1 MRLLVT
7 GATGYIGSH
16 FVKAAAEAGHSILAA
31 DYNWNQ
37 NDISEY
43 TRKFFNWDI
52 RVESKHIYNIDK
64 VVHIAAKTKVPESVK
79 NPYDYYLTNVIG
91 TANVA
96 KSLID
101 PIDHFIYCST
111 GSAFEPESNPY
122 AGSKYAGELVAKQ
135 YYDRTSVVRFY
146 NVSGNDGMSKF
157 DDEYSHLIR
166 KAAAVVN
173 GKFDKLQIHGTDYDT
188 RDGTCV
194 RNYTHVKDIVDSLL
208 RIVEN
213 DPTNEIDCL
222 GSSKGSTV
230 REVLDTMRKVTNAPF
245 EVEETGRRSGDVAV
259 STVPYES
266 KYFKEKKTLED
277 MCLDAIKYEV

>member
-16 FVKAAAEAGHSILAA
+16 FVKTAAEAGHSILAA
-31 DYNWNQ
+31 DYNLNQ

-43 TRKFFNWDI
+43 TKRFFNWDI
-52 RVESKHIYNIDK
+52 RVESKHIHNIDK

-101 PIDHFIYCST
+101 PVDHFIYCST

-135 YYDRTSVVRFY
+135 YCDRTSVVRFY

-173 GKFDKLQIHGTDYDT
+173 GKFDKLYIHGTDYDT
-188 RDGTCV
+188 RDGTCI
-194 RNYTHVKDIVDSLL
+194 RNYTHIKDIVDSLL

-213 DPTNEIDCL
+213 DPTNDIDCL
-222 GSSKGSTV
+222 GSPNGYTV
-230 REVLDTMRKVTNAPF
+230 KEVIDTMRSVSNTQF
-245 EVEETGRRSGDVAV
+245 EVVETSRRDGDVDI

-266 KYFKEKKTLED
+266 KYFKEEKTLED

>member
-1 MRLLVT
+1 LVT

-16 FVKAAAEAGHSILAA
+16 FVKTAAEAGHSILAA
-31 DYNWNQ
+31 DYNLNQ
-37 NDISEY
+37 NDITKY
-43 TRKFFNWDI
+43 ADQVLDWDI
-52 RVESKHIYNIDK
+52 RVEPKQLDRIDK

-173 GKFDKLQIHGTDYDT
+173 GKFDKLYIHGTDYDT

-194 RNYTHVKDIVDSLL
+194 RNYTHIKDIIDSLL

-222 GSSKGSTV
+222 GSPKGYTV
-230 REVLDTMRKVTNAPF
+230 KEVIDTMRRVSNVDF
-245 EVEETGRRSGDVAV
+245 EVVETGRRDGDVDI

-266 KYFKEKKTLED
+266 KYFKEEKTLED

>member
-1 MRLLVT
+1 MKLLVT

-52 RVESKHIYNIDK
+52 RVESKHIYKIDK

-101 PIDHFIYCST
+101 PVDHFIYCST

-135 YYDRTSVVRFY
+135 YFDRTSVVRFY

-230 REVLDTMRKVTNAPF
+230 REVIDTMRKVTNAPF

-266 KYFKEKKTLED
+266 KYFKEEKTLED
-277 MCLDAIKYEV
+277 MCLDALKYEV

>member
-16 FVKAAAEAGHSILAA
+16 FVKTAAEAGHSILAA
-31 DYNWNQ
+31 DYNLNQ

-43 TRKFFNWDI
+43 TKRFFNWDI
-52 RVESKHIYNIDK
+52 RVESKHIHNIDK

-101 PIDHFIYCST
+101 PVDHFIYCST

-135 YYDRTSVVRFY
+135 YCDRTSVVRFY

-173 GKFDKLQIHGTDYDT
+173 GKFDKLYIHGTDYDT
-188 RDGTCV
+188 RDGTCI
-194 RNYTHVKDIVDSLL
+194 RNYTHIKDIVDSLL

-222 GSSKGSTV
+222 GSPNGYTV
-230 REVLDTMRKVTNAPF
+230 KEVIDTMRSVSNTQF
-245 EVEETGRRSGDVAV
+245 EVVETSRRDGDVDI

-266 KYFKEKKTLED
+266 KYFKEEKTLED
-277 MCLDAIKYEV
+277 MLSLIHI

>member
-16 FVKAAAEAGHSILAA
+16 FVKTAAEAGHSILAA

-135 YYDRTSVVRFY
+135 YFDRTSVVRFY

-230 REVLDTMRKVTNAPF
+230 REVIDTMRKVTNAPF

-266 KYFKEKKTLED
+266 KYFKEEKTLED
-277 MCLDAIKYEV
+277 MCLDALKYEV

>member
-16 FVKAAAEAGHSILAA
+16 FVKTAAEAGHSILAA

-43 TRKFFNWDI
+43 TKRFFNWDI
-52 RVESKHIYNIDK
+52 RVESKHIHNIDK

-173 GKFDKLQIHGTDYDT
+173 GKFDKLYIHGTDYDT

-194 RNYTHVKDIVDSLL
+194 RNYTHIKDIIDSLL

-222 GSSKGSTV
+222 GSPKGYTV
-230 REVLDTMRKVTNAPF
+230 KEVIDTMRRVSNVDF
-245 EVEETGRRSGDVAV
+245 EVVETGRRDGDVDI

-266 KYFKEKKTLED
+266 KYFKEEKTLED

>member
-16 FVKAAAEAGHSILAA
+16 FVKTAAEAGHSILAA

-43 TRKFFNWDI
+43 TKRFFNWDI
-52 RVESKHIYNIDK
+52 RVESKHIHNIDK

-135 YYDRTSVVRFY
+135 YCDRTSVVRFY

-173 GKFDKLQIHGTDYDT
+173 GKFDKLYIHGTDYDT
-188 RDGTCV
+188 RDGTCI

-222 GSSKGSTV
+222 GSPNGYTV
-230 REVLDTMRKVTNAPF
+230 KEVIDTMRSVSNTQF
-245 EVEETGRRSGDVAV
+245 EVVETSRRDGDVDI

-266 KYFKEKKTLED
+266 KYFKEEKTLED
-277 MCLDAIKYEV
+277 MCLDALKYEV

>member
-16 FVKAAAEAGHSILAA
+16 FVKTAAEAGHSILAA

-43 TRKFFNWDI
+43 TKRFFNWDI
-52 RVESKHIYNIDK
+52 RVESKHIHNIDK

-91 TANVA
+91 TANVS

-101 PIDHFIYCST
+101 PVDHFIYCST

-135 YYDRTSVVRFY
+135 YCDRTSVVRFY

-173 GKFDKLQIHGTDYDT
+173 GKFDKLYIHGTDYDT
-188 RDGTCV
+188 RDGTCI

-222 GSSKGSTV
+222 GSPNGYTV
-230 REVLDTMRKVTNAPF
+230 KEVIDTMRSVSNTQF
-245 EVEETGRRSGDVAV
+245 EVVETSRRDGDVDI

-266 KYFKEKKTLED
+266 KYFKEEKTLED
-277 MCLDAIKYEV
+277 MCLDALKYEV

>member
-16 FVKAAAEAGHSILAA
+16 FVKTAAEAGHSILAA

-101 PIDHFIYCST
+101 PVDHFIYCST

-135 YYDRTSVVRFY
+135 YFDRTSVVRFY

-230 REVLDTMRKVTNAPF
+230 REVIDTMRKVTNAPF

-266 KYFKEKKTLED
+266 KYFKEEKTLED
-277 MCLDAIKYEV
+277 MCLDALKYEV

>member
-16 FVKAAAEAGHSILAA
+16 FVKTAAEAGHSILAA

-43 TRKFFNWDI
+43 TKRFFNWDI
-52 RVESKHIYNIDK
+52 RVESKHIHNIDK

-101 PIDHFIYCST
+101 PVDHFIYCST

-135 YYDRTSVVRFY
+135 YCDRTSVVRFY

-173 GKFDKLQIHGTDYDT
+173 GKFDKLYIHGTDYDT
-188 RDGTCV
+188 RDGTCI
-194 RNYTHVKDIVDSLL
+194 RNYTHIKDITDSLL

-222 GSSKGSTV
+222 GSPNGYTV
-230 REVLDTMRKVTNAPF
+230 KEVIDTMRSVSNTQF
-245 EVEETGRRSGDVAV
+245 EVVETSRRDGDVDI

-266 KYFKEKKTLED
+266 KYFKEEKTLED
-277 MCLDAIKYEV
+277 MCLDALKYEV

>member
-16 FVKAAAEAGHSILAA
+16 FVKTAAEAGHSILAA

-43 TRKFFNWDI
+43 TKRFFNWDI
-52 RVESKHIYNIDK
+52 RVESKHIHNIDK

-96 KSLID
+96 KSLIA

-135 YYDRTSVVRFY
+135 YCDRTSVVRFY

-173 GKFDKLQIHGTDYDT
+173 GKFDKLYIHGTDYDT
-188 RDGTCV
+188 RDGTCI

-222 GSSKGSTV
+222 GSPNGYTV
-230 REVLDTMRKVTNAPF
+230 KEVIDTMRSVSNTQF
-245 EVEETGRRSGDVAV
+245 EVVETSRRDGDVDI

-266 KYFKEKKTLED
+266 KYFKEEKTLED
-277 MCLDAIKYEV
+277 MCLDALKYEV

>member
-1 MRLLVT
+1 MKLLVT

-52 RVESKHIYNIDK
+52 RVESKHIHNIDK

-101 PIDHFIYCST
+101 PVDHFIYCST

-135 YYDRTSVVRFY
+135 YCDRTSVVRFY

-173 GKFDKLQIHGTDYDT
+173 GKFDKLYIHGTDYDT
-188 RDGTCV
+188 RDGTCI
-194 RNYTHVKDIVDSLL
+194 RNYTHIKDITDSLL

-222 GSSKGSTV
+222 GSPNGYTV
-230 REVLDTMRKVTNAPF
+230 KEVIDTMRSVSNTQF
-245 EVEETGRRSGDVAV
+245 EVVETSRRDGDVDI

-266 KYFKEKKTLED
+266 KYFKEEKTLED
-277 MCLDAIKYEV
+277 MCLDALKYEV

>member
-16 FVKAAAEAGHSILAA
+16 FVKTAAEAGHSIWAV
-31 DYNWNQ
+31 DYNFNQ

-43 TRKFFNWDI
+43 VDWVFDWDI
-52 RVESKHIYNIDK
+52 SVHHKALKTIDK
-64 VVHIAAKTKVPESVK
+64 VVHIAAKTKVPESVE
-79 NPYDYYLTNVIG
+79 NPYWYYLTNVIG

-96 KSLID
+96 RSFRE
-101 PIDHFIYCST
+101 PIDHFVYCST

-135 YYDRTSVVRFY
+135 YHDRTSIVRFY

-173 GKFDKLQIHGTDYDT
+173 GKFDKLCIHGTDYDT

-222 GSSKGSTV
+222 GSPKGYTV
-230 REVLDTMRKVTNAPF
+230 KEVIDTMKKVSNVDF
-245 EVEETGRRSGDVAV
+245 EIEEGPRRPGDVDI

-266 KYFKEKKTLED
+266 KYFKEEKTLED
-277 MCLDAIKYEV
+277 MCLDALKYEV

>member
-1 MRLLVT
+1 MKLLVT

-52 RVESKHIYNIDK
+52 RVESKHIHNIDK

-135 YYDRTSVVRFY
+135 YCDRTSVVRFY

-173 GKFDKLQIHGTDYDT
+173 GKFDKLYIHGTDYDT
-188 RDGTCV
+188 RDGTCI
-194 RNYTHVKDIVDSLL
+194 RNYTHIKDITDSLL

-222 GSSKGSTV
+222 GSPNGYTV
-230 REVLDTMRKVTNAPF
+230 KEVIDTMRSVSNTQF
-245 EVEETGRRSGDVAV
+245 EVVETSRRDGDVDI

-266 KYFKEKKTLED
+266 KYFKEEKTLED
-277 MCLDAIKYEV
+277 MCLDALKYEV

>member
-1 MRLLVT
+1 MKLLVT

-52 RVESKHIYNIDK
+52 RVESKHIHNIDK

-101 PIDHFIYCST
+101 PVDHFIYCST

-173 GKFDKLQIHGTDYDT
+173 GKFDKLYIHGTDYDT
-188 RDGTCV
+188 RDGTCI
-194 RNYTHVKDIVDSLL
+194 RNYTHIKDITDSLL

-222 GSSKGSTV
+222 GSPNGYTV
-230 REVLDTMRKVTNAPF
+230 KEVIDTMRSVSNTQF
-245 EVEETGRRSGDVAV
+245 EVVETSRRDGDVDI

-266 KYFKEKKTLED
+266 KYFKEEKTLED
-277 MCLDAIKYEV
+277 MCLDALKYEV

>member
-16 FVKAAAEAGHSILAA
+16 FVKTAAEAGHSILAA

-43 TRKFFNWDI
+43 TKRFFNWDI
-52 RVESKHIYNIDK
+52 RVESKHIHNIDK

-101 PIDHFIYCST
+101 PVDHFIYCST

-135 YYDRTSVVRFY
+135 YCDRTSVVRFY

-173 GKFDKLQIHGTDYDT
+173 GKFDKLYIHGTDYDT
-188 RDGTCV
+188 RDGTCI
-194 RNYTHVKDIVDSLL
+194 RNYTHIKDIVDSLL

-222 GSSKGSTV
+222 GSPNGYTV
-230 REVLDTMRKVTNAPF
+230 KEVIDTMRSVSNTQF
-245 EVEETGRRSGDVAV
+245 EVVETSRRDGDVDI

-266 KYFKEKKTLED
+266 KYFKEEKTLED
-277 MCLDAIKYEV
+277 MCLDALKYEV

>member
-16 FVKAAAEAGHSILAA
+16 FVKTAAEAGHSILAA

-37 NDISEY
+37 NDISKY

-52 RVESKHIYNIDK
+52 RTESKHIHNIDK

-146 NVSGNDGMSKF
+146 NVSGNDGMNKF
-157 DDEYSHLIR
+157 DNDYSHLIR

-173 GKFDKLQIHGTDYDT
+173 GKFEKLYIHGTDYNT

-208 RIVEN
+208 RIVDN

-222 GSSKGSTV
+222 GSPNGYTV
-230 REVLDTMRKVTNAPF
+230 KEVIDTMRSVSNTQF
-245 EVEETGRRSGDVAV
+245 EVEEAGRRPGDVNI

-266 KYFKEKKTLED
+266 KYFKEEKTLED
-277 MCLDAIKYEV
+277 MCLDALKYEV

>member
-16 FVKAAAEAGHSILAA
+16 FVKTAAEAGHSILAA
-31 DYNWNQ
+31 DYNLNQ
-37 NDISEY
+37 NDITKY
-43 TRKFFNWDI
+43 ADQVLDWDI
-52 RVESKHIYNIDK
+52 RVEPKQLDRIDK

-173 GKFDKLQIHGTDYDT
+173 GKFDKLYIHGTDYDT
-188 RDGTCV
+188 RDGTCI
-194 RNYTHVKDIVDSLL
+194 RNYTHIKDIVDSLL

-222 GSSKGSTV
+222 GSPNGYTV
-230 REVLDTMRKVTNAPF
+230 KEVIDTMRSVSNTQF
-245 EVEETGRRSGDVAV
+245 EVVETSRRDGDVDI

-266 KYFKEKKTLED
+266 KYFKEEKTLED
-277 MCLDAIKYEV
+277 MCLDALKYEV

>member
-16 FVKAAAEAGHSILAA
+16 FVKTAAEAGHSILAA
-31 DYNWNQ
+31 DYNLNQ
-37 NDISEY
+37 NDITKY
-43 TRKFFNWDI
+43 ADQVLDWDI
-52 RVESKHIYNIDK
+52 RVEPKQLDRIDK

-173 GKFDKLQIHGTDYDT
+173 GKFDKLYIHGTDYDT

-194 RNYTHVKDIVDSLL
+194 RNYTHIKDIIDSLL

-222 GSSKGSTV
+222 GSPKGYTV
-230 REVLDTMRKVTNAPF
+230 KEVIDTMRRVSNVDF
-245 EVEETGRRSGDVAV
+245 EVVETGRRDGDVDI

-266 KYFKEKKTLED
+266 KYFKEEKTLED

>member
-16 FVKAAAEAGHSILAA
+16 FVKTAAEAGHSILAA
-31 DYNWNQ
+31 DYNLNQ

-43 TRKFFNWDI
+43 TKRFFNWDI
-52 RVESKHIYNIDK
+52 RVESKHIHNIDK

-101 PIDHFIYCST
+101 PVDHFIYCST

-135 YYDRTSVVRFY
+135 YCDRTSVVRFY
-146 NVSGNDGMSKF
+146 NESGNDGMSKF

-173 GKFDKLQIHGTDYDT
+173 GKFDKLYIHGTDYDT
-188 RDGTCV
+188 RDGTCI
-194 RNYTHVKDIVDSLL
+194 RNYTHIKDIVDSLL

-222 GSSKGSTV
+222 GSPNGYTV
-230 REVLDTMRKVTNAPF
+230 KEVIDTMRSVSNTQF
-245 EVEETGRRSGDVAV
+245 EVVETSRRDGDVDI

-266 KYFKEKKTLED
+266 KYFKEEKTLED
-277 MCLDAIKYEV
+277 MCLDALKYEV

>member
-16 FVKAAAEAGHSILAA
+16 FVKTAAEAGHLILAA

-52 RVESKHIYNIDK
+52 RTESKHIYNIDK

-146 NVSGNDGMSKF
+146 NVSGNDGMNKF
-157 DDEYSHLIR
+157 DNDYSHLIR

-173 GKFDKLQIHGTDYDT
+173 GKFEKLYIHGTDYNT

-208 RIVEN
+208 RIVDN

-222 GSSKGSTV
+222 GSPNGYTV
-230 REVLDTMRKVTNAPF
+230 KEVIDTMRSVSNTQF
-245 EVEETGRRSGDVAV
+245 EVEEAGRRPGDVDI

-266 KYFKEKKTLED
+266 KYFKEEKTLED
-277 MCLDAIKYEV
+277 MCLDALKYEV

>member
-43 TRKFFNWDI
+43 TKRFFNWDI
-52 RVESKHIYNIDK
+52 RVESKHIHNIDK

-101 PIDHFIYCST
+101 PVDHFIYCST

-135 YYDRTSVVRFY
+135 YCDRTSVVRFY

-173 GKFDKLQIHGTDYDT
+173 GKFDKLYIHGTDYDT
-188 RDGTCV
+188 RDGTCI
-194 RNYTHVKDIVDSLL
+194 RNYTHIKDITDSLL

-222 GSSKGSTV
+222 GSPNGYTV
-230 REVLDTMRKVTNAPF
+230 KEVIDTMRSVSNTQF
-245 EVEETGRRSGDVAV
+245 EVVETSRRDGDVDI

-266 KYFKEKKTLED
+266 KYFKEEKTLED
-277 MCLDAIKYEV
+277 MCLDALKYEV

>member
-16 FVKAAAEAGHSILAA
+16 FVKTAAEAGHSILAA
-31 DYNWNQ
+31 DYNLNQ

-43 TRKFFNWDI
+43 TKRFFNWDI
-52 RVESKHIYNIDK
+52 RVESKHIHNIDK

-101 PIDHFIYCST
+101 PVDHFIYCST

-135 YYDRTSVVRFY
+135 YCDRTSVVRFY

-173 GKFDKLQIHGTDYDT
+173 GKFDKLYIHGTDYDT
-188 RDGTCV
+188 RDGTCI
-194 RNYTHVKDIVDSLL
+194 RNYTHIKDIVDSLL

-222 GSSKGSTV
+222 GSPKGYTV
-230 REVLDTMRKVTNAPF
+230 KEVIDTMRSVSNTQF
-245 EVEETGRRSGDVAV
+245 EVVETSRRDGDVDI

-266 KYFKEKKTLED
+266 KYFKEEKTLED
-277 MCLDAIKYEV
+277 MCLDALKYEV

>member
-16 FVKAAAEAGHSILAA
+16 FVKTAAEAGHSILAA
-31 DYNWNQ
+31 DYNLNQ

-43 TRKFFNWDI
+43 TKRFFNWDI
-52 RVESKHIYNIDK
+52 RVESKHIHNIDK

-101 PIDHFIYCST
+101 PVDHFIYCST

-135 YYDRTSVVRFY
+135 YCDRTSVVRFY

-173 GKFDKLQIHGTDYDT
+173 GKFDKLYIHGTDYDT
-188 RDGTCV
+188 RDGTCI
-194 RNYTHVKDIVDSLL
+194 RNYTHIKDIVDSLL

-222 GSSKGSTV
+222 GSPNGYTV
-230 REVLDTMRKVTNAPF
+230 KEVIDTMRSVSNTQF
-245 EVEETGRRSGDVAV
+245 EVVETSRRDGDVDI

-266 KYFKEKKTLED
+266 KYFKEEKTLED
-277 MCLDAIKYEV
+277 MCLDALKYEV

>member
-16 FVKAAAEAGHSILAA
+16 FVKTAAEAGHSILAA

-52 RVESKHIYNIDK
+52 RTESKHIYNIDK

-146 NVSGNDGMSKF
+146 NVSGNDGMNKF
-157 DDEYSHLIR
+157 DNDYSHLIR

-173 GKFDKLQIHGTDYDT
+173 GKFEKLYIHGTDYNT

-208 RIVEN
+208 RIVDN

-222 GSSKGSTV
+222 GSPNGYTV
-230 REVLDTMRKVTNAPF
+230 KEVIDTMRSVSNTQF
-245 EVEETGRRSGDVAV
+245 EVEEADRRPGDVDI

-266 KYFKEKKTLED
+266 KYFKEEKTLED
-277 MCLDAIKYEV
+277 MCLDALKYEV

>member
-16 FVKAAAEAGHSILAA
+16 FVKTAAEAGHSILAA

-43 TRKFFNWDI
+43 TKRFFNWDI
-52 RVESKHIYNIDK
+52 RVESKHIHNIDK

-101 PIDHFIYCST
+101 PVDHFIYCST

-135 YYDRTSVVRFY
+135 YCDRTSVVRFY

-173 GKFDKLQIHGTDYDT
+173 GKFDKLYIHGTDYDT
-188 RDGTCV
+188 RDGTCI
-194 RNYTHVKDIVDSLL
+194 RNYTHIKDIVDSLL

-222 GSSKGSTV
+222 GSPNGYTV
-230 REVLDTMRKVTNAPF
+230 KEVIDTMRSVSNTQF
-245 EVEETGRRSGDVAV
+245 EVVETSRRDGDVDI

-266 KYFKEKKTLED
+266 KYFKEEKTLED

>member
-16 FVKAAAEAGHSILAA
+16 FVKTAAEAGHSILAA

-52 RVESKHIYNIDK
+52 RTESKHIYNIDK

-146 NVSGNDGMSKF
+146 NVSGNDGMNKF
-157 DDEYSHLIR
+157 DNDYSHLIR

-173 GKFDKLQIHGTDYDT
+173 GKFEKLYIHGTDYNT

-208 RIVEN
+208 RIVDN

-222 GSSKGSTV
+222 GSPNGYTV
-230 REVLDTMRKVTNAPF
+230 KEVIDTMRSVSNTQF
-245 EVEETGRRSGDVAV
+245 EVEEAGRRPGDVDI

-266 KYFKEKKTLED
+266 KYFKEEKTLED
-277 MCLDAIKYEV
+277 MCLDALKYEV

>member
-16 FVKAAAEAGHSILAA
+16 FVKTAAEAGHSILAA

-101 PIDHFIYCST
+101 PVDHFIYCST

-135 YYDRTSVVRFY
+135 YCDRTSVVRFY

-173 GKFDKLQIHGTDYDT
+173 GKFDKLYIHGTDYDT

-230 REVLDTMRKVTNAPF
+230 REVIDTMRKVTNAPF

-266 KYFKEKKTLED
+266 KYFKEEKTLED
-277 MCLDAIKYEV
+277 MCLDALKYEV